1 MTGRFKKKRFLLLLA
16 LIIGI
21 CMRWYVTDIYLFT
34 PMLISI
40 CFCVLMQVDDKFVS
54 MLHSKPVVYED
65 LTDENAKVIYLVFI
79 RLSIALSVVFVTDY
93 ILLFYYKQP
102 IYQTLGIIGGLYNI
116 YNKVESR
123 LAKLSLFLAFY
134 VVNKKNPYQ
143 NQTDENTNNR
153 VGIIPIH

>member
-93 ILLFYYKQP
+93 ILLFYYKQ
-102 IYQTLGIIGGLYNI
+102 Y
-116 YNKVESR
+116 
-123 LAKLSLFLAFY
+123 FLIFL
-134 VVNKKNPYQ
+134 
-143 NQTDENTNNR
+143 
-153 VGIIPIH
+153 

>member
-1 MTGRFKKKRFLLLLA
+1 
-16 LIIGI
+16 
-21 CMRWYVTDIYLFT
+21 MRWYVTDIYLFT

-134 VVNKKNPYQ
+134 VVNRKNPYQ